1 MFRGST
7 RCRCSSTAIASAGP
21 CASAT
26 SARPEEDSAPEE
38 TTLATHEVQPIRE
51 NLHGHFSPDLPP
63 ILTIDPGDS
72 VVFRTLDARWC
83 EFEQEDPYQEPK
95 KFQPRK
101 PPLDS
106 GHALCGP
113 VAIRGARPGM
123 TLEIHIKGIRPARW
137 GWSSAGGVPTAT
149 NKRLGMAE
157 GESRVLRW
165 RINPDA
171 GTAVSAS
178 GRTIPIRPFLG
189 LMGMPPAVRGTHS
202 TIPPRASGG
211 NLDCKELIGGSRL
224 YLPIAV
230 DGGLVSVGDGHAVQG
245 DGEVAGPALEC
256 PMERAELEFLL
267 HDGPPLSMPRANAP
281 IGWITFGLHESLDE
295 AWVIAA
301 LGMLD
306 LMGAEFG
313 VERRE
318 ALSLCSLLVDLHVSQ
333 VVNDV
338 KGVHAILPHGLIR
351 SSAPEVG

>member
-1 MFRGST
+1 
-7 RCRCSSTAIASAGP
+7 
-21 CASAT
+21 
-26 SARPEEDSAPEE
+26 
-38 TTLATHEVQPIRE
+38 
-51 NLHGHFSPDLPP
+51 
-63 ILTIDPGDS
+63 

-149 NKRLGMAE
+149 NKRLGVAE
-157 GESRVLRW
+157 GEQRVLRW

-171 GTAVSAS
+171 GTAVEAG

-189 LMGMPPAVRGTHS
+189 LIGMPPSVRGTHS

-211 NLDCKELIGGSRL
+211 NLDCKELIAGSRL

-245 DGEVAGPALEC
+245 DGEACVTAIEC
-256 PMERAELEFLL
+256 PMNRVDITFYVHKELSLSTPRAET
-267 HDGPPLSMPRANAP
+267 PA
-281 IGWITFGLHESLDE
+281 GWITFGFDE
-295 AWVIAA
+295 DLNEATMIALEA
-301 LGMLD
+301 MLD
-306 LMGAEFG
+306 LMS
-313 VERRE
+313 ERYGMSRLE
-318 ALSLCSLLVDLHVSQ
+318 ALGMASLVVDLRITQ
-333 VVNDV
+333 IVNEV
-338 KGVHAILPHGLIR
+338 RGVHALLAHGAVR
-351 SSAPEVG
+351 